1 MESAEIRQG
10 LLMKLTSIK
19 YNGQNLECIK
29 SKIKQPI
36 KTIGFADDP
45 KGFTLEFF
53 SLDGIKYSID
63 PGDVLHFK
71 GRKLMSV
78 TKG

>member
-1 MESAEIRQG
+1 
-10 LLMKLTSIK
+10 MKLTSIK
-19 YNGQNLECIK
+19 YNGQNLDCIV
-29 SKIKQPI
+29 SKIKKPI
-36 KTIGFADDP
+36 KTISFDDNP
-45 KGFTLEFF
+45 KGLTLEFL
-53 SLDGIKYSID
+53 SLDGLKYSIE